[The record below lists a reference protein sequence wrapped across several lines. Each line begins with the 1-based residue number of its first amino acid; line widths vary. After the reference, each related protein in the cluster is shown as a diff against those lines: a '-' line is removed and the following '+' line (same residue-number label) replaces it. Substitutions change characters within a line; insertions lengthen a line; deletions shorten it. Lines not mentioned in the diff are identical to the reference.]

1 MWFFLA
7 FFICYYFYLILFL
20 FIYHLI
26 FSQVVL
32 FSQSV
37 STNSLYYLLNFIMII
52 VISFIIL
59 YGNSCSY
66 DFPPPVGGPCVSQVS
81 LQSAFKLAAAKILVI
96 TLIPQQI
103 QPLFPIW
110 GFLKYGNNVI
120 QLTYQD
126 ASGSIFLFLMVTL
139 FSHSFILKLT

>member
-1 MWFFLA
+1 
-7 FFICYYFYLILFL
+7 
-20 FIYHLI
+20 
-26 FSQVVL
+26 
-32 FSQSV
+32 
-37 STNSLYYLLNFIMII
+37 MII

-59 YGNSCSY
+59 YGNSCSHMI
-66 DFPPPVGGPCVSQVS
+66 FPPVGGPCVSKVS
-81 LQSAFKLAAAKILVI
+81 LQSGFEFAAAKILVI

-120 QLTYQD
+120 PAYQD